1 MIETV
6 LRLAAA
12 IVCDFLAL
20 AIWNIGTRPPAQL
33 IADIRSGVHSRAA
46 FMRGLA
52 ALIWGTLLLLVGA
65 IAVSPTVRS
74 SVLGLVEIY
83 TVMTALVLEQLLGE
97 DLRARFTFLRR

>member
-1 MIETV
+1 MIETA

-33 IADIRSGVHSRAA
+33 IADIRSGVRSRAT

-52 ALIWGTLLLLVGA
+52 ALVWGTLLLLVGA
-65 IAVSPTVRS
+65 IAVSPTVRA
-74 SVLGLVEIY
+74 SVLSLVEIY
-83 TVMTALVLEQLLGE
+83 TVIAALVLEQLLGE
-97 DLRARFTFLRR
+97 ELRARFTFLRR